1 MDVWEKDRKRLFNA
15 VASVIERDRDT
26 FIEKSGVEV
35 EFGTSFTDDE
45 FMTVDAEKSEIRIF
59 TRVKGGSID
68 EIVIDED
75 NSNLLVMLEQ
85 ILKEVEEIEQ

>member
-35 EFGTSFTDDE
+35 EFATSFSDDE
-45 FMTVDAEKSEIRIF
+45 FITVDAEKSEIRIF

-85 ILKEVEEIEQ
+85 ILKETEEIE

>member
-1 MDVWEKDRKRLFNA
+1 
-15 VASVIERDRDT
+15 
-26 FIEKSGVEV
+26 
-35 EFGTSFTDDE
+35 
-45 FMTVDAEKSEIRIF
+45 MTVDAEKSEIRIF

-85 ILKEVEEIEQ
+85 ILKEAEEIE